1 MVKIFN
7 LYVDLAGTEMLM
19 ATCDHYNNCDINF
32 TDLDVAEQT
41 IYNDAMAIVVND
53 CICNIDNT
61 PYDIEIHRS
70 TNVAINIVT
79 DDITE
84 STIDYNTLPAEDKA
98 KLDAF
103 HDLLDAKC
111 LE

>member
-7 LYVDLAGTEMLM
+7 LYVDVAGTEMLM
-19 ATCDHYNNCDINF
+19 ATCDHYNNCDITF
-32 TDLDVAEQT
+32 TDLDEAEQA

-84 STIDYNTLPAEDKA
+84 STIDYNALSAEDKA

-103 HDLLDAKC
+103 NDLLDAKC